1 MKKLISVLLSIT
13 LAALCFS
20 SLVLS
25 ADTAETAQ
33 DGRSYVIWDADP
45 TKVSTEDGANAKPN
59 VESWEEALRPS
70 GTAVVDYSEDVPSFK
85 LTTGFYYNKGVS
97 FRSGTTMFGQDN
109 TPIAFT
115 GWMNHRDVFQAIAP
129 YVSVSYDVYVEDE
142 QNRNAHI
149 KMTAM
154 PNDAE
159 AWVKDAFHEF
169 GTLDDFD
176 GIPANQWVSRT
187 AKIGSIND
195 GNKNWSQGFIV
206 VSLEWFP
213 DCDEEANMTFKI
225 RNLKLTVNES
235 DRDEIN
241 AALAGI
247 DGIDTKNW
255 FTGTYDGSD
264 TDWRFPT
271 TSDGL
276 DYFAGLAAFDK
287 GSAYSTNRNDV
298 TVSGSENGTV
308 SDNQTGIYAGETVT
322 VTATPNEGYEAVVSA
337 EDGNGDV
344 VALTDNGD
352 GAYSFIMPASPVNV
366 TVSFFEN
373 ISYVI
378 WDADPTK
385 VSTEDGSNARPN
397 FESWEEGIRT
407 NGTAAVDYSE
417 DVPSFKLTTSQLWYA
432 GSSVF
437 KSGTDMYGQ
446 NNTPT
451 VFTGWMNHRDV
462 FQAIAPYVSVS
473 YDVYVE
479 DAQSRSSN
487 IKLTA
492 MAEYPIDWDNAK
504 TSFEEIGTFD
514 SFGNVPANQWVS
526 RTAKIGAISDGYRDG
541 KWSQGYIVVEFDGY
555 NGSED
560 AAATIKIRNLKLT
573 VKERDRDAINAALSG
588 IDGIDTKNWFTGN
601 YNGSETDWRF
611 PTTSDG
617 LDYFAG
623 LTAFDESSF
632 YSVNRETGDLNSD
645 GSTDIVDLVRFKK
658 YAADSTVGVNY
669 AARDCDGNN
678 LYSSASDLAALRKIL
693 LGCIL

>member
-13 LAALCFS
+13 LAVLCFS

-45 TKVSTEDGANAKPN
+45 TKVSTENGANAKPN

-70 GTAVVDYSEDVPSFK
+70 GTAVVDYSENVPSFK

-97 FRSGTTMFGQDN
+97 FRSGTTMFGQNN

-115 GWMNHRDVFQAIAP
+115 GWMNHRDVFKAIAP
-129 YVSVSYDVYVEDE
+129 YVSISYDVYVEDE

-159 AWVKDAFHEF
+159 AHVKDAFQEF
-169 GTLDDFD
+169 GTLDDFN

-206 VSLEWFP
+206 VSLEWFSG
-213 DCDEEANMTFKI
+213 CDDEANMTFKI
-225 RNLKLTVNES
+225 RNLKLTVNEN
-235 DRDEIN
+235 DRDKIN
-241 AALAGI
+241 AALATI

-255 FTGTYDGSD
+255 FTGTYNGSE

-287 GSAYSTNRNDV
+287 GSAYSTNRNNV

-322 VTATPNEGYEAVVSA
+322 VTATPNEGYEAAVSA
-337 EDGNGDV
+337 KDGNGDV

-352 GAYSFIMPASPVNV
+352 GTYSFIMPASPVNV

-385 VSTEDGSNARPN
+385 VSTENGANAKPN
-397 FESWEEGIRT
+397 VESWEEALRPS
-407 NGTAAVDYSE
+407 GTAVVDYSE
-417 DVPSFKLTTSQLWYA
+417 NVPSFKLTTGFYYNKGVS
-432 GSSVF
+432 F
-437 KSGTDMYGQ
+437 RSGTTMFGQ
-446 NNTPT
+446 NNTPIA
-451 VFTGWMNHRDV
+451 FTGWMNHRDV
-462 FQAIAPYVSVS
+462 FKAIAPYVSIS

-479 DAQSRSSN
+479 DEQNRNAH
-487 IKLTA
+487 IKMTA
-492 MAEYPIDWDNAK
+492 MPNDAEAHVKDA
-504 TSFEEIGTFD
+504 FQEFGTLDDFN
-514 SFGNVPANQWVS
+514 GIPANQWVS
-526 RTAKIGAISDGYRDG
+526 RTAKIGSINDGN
-541 KWSQGYIVVEFDGY
+541 KNWSQGFIVVSLEWFSGCDDEA
-555 NGSED
+555 NM
-560 AAATIKIRNLKLT
+560 TFKIRNLKLT
-573 VKERDRDAINAALSG
+573 VNEKDRDAINAALAT

-693 LGCIL
+693 LGWTL